1 MTEAII
7 YRKAVLSDLRP
18 IAAMERRY
26 FGRHAF
32 GPGMLLYLL
41 IHAGQGFIVA
51 EVDGKIAG
59 YIVVR
64 RESMRRGH
72 AELPTF
78 AVREDMRDQG
88 IGSGLLTRA
97 IDYLGQSRVRWI
109 ELQVSVQNPRARKL
123 YERFGFAVKRTLPN
137 YYGGGEDGLLMA
149 RELEE
154 APSAPGDAE
163 APGRPRRTRGTQR
176 TGGASKE

>member
-7 YRKAVLSDLRP
+7 YRKAVLSDLRS

-51 EVDGKIAG
+51 EVNSEIAG
-59 YIVVR
+59 HIVVR
-64 RESMRRGH
+64 RESMRRGR

-78 AVREDMRDQG
+78 AVREDMRCRG
-88 IGSGLLTRA
+88 IGSALLIRA
-97 IDYLGQSRVRWI
+97 LEYLSRNRVRRI
-109 ELQVSVQNPRARKL
+109 ELQVSVRNPRARKL
-123 YERFGFAVKRTLPN
+123 YERFGFSVKRTLPN

-149 RELEE
+149 REFE
-154 APSAPGDAE
+154 ATQPAGGDASE
-163 APGRPRRTRGTQR
+163 SDGPPPTQGTQ
-176 TGGASKE
+176 